1 MDIQDV
7 LGRISLF
14 ASALTAQQRSE
25 LAARCRLVT
34 YTRGMIVMNEGD
46 FGGFMLAIVT
56 GRLGVSVADGKAPR
70 QVATLG
76 PGEIVGEMSLLTGA
90 RRAATVTAVETT
102 IAVEITKVALE
113 AMFLRSPEL
122 LDTMGALLAE
132 RRSRLGGPDA
142 RRVGESRPIEIIEAM
157 RRMFG
162 RPPVSPRPESPARS
176 RDK

>member
-1 MDIQDV
+1 MDILDV

-14 ASALTAQQRSE
+14 ADVLTPQQRSE

-56 GRLGVSVADGKAPR
+56 GRLGVTVAERKTARP
-70 QVATLG
+70 VATLG

-90 RRAATVTAVETT
+90 RRAATVTAIDTT

-113 AMFLRSPEL
+113 AMFLRSPDL
-122 LDTMGALLAE
+122 LDRMGALLAE
-132 RRSRLGGPDA
+132 RRAKLGGPDA
-142 RRVGESRPIEIIEAM
+142 PRASESRAREIVEAM

-162 RPPVSPRPESPARS
+162 RPPPVSS
-176 RDK
+176 